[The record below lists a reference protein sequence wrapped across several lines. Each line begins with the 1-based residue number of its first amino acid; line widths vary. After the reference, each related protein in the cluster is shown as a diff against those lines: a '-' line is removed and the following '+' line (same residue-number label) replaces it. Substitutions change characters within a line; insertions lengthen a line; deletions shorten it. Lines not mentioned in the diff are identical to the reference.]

1 MVRRRSRQG
10 GRSTRGQDRRQKL
23 EDAKSDNSEIPRIF
37 TLPSTSIQQPLARQS
52 PRLQLA
58 RRTLAAQRNKKQ
70 LQGIYEVIPEG
81 AALVKTTDTT
91 LTIKVPGQ
99 QDTVLNKSDVARLG
113 TADQRKIPLINFAA
127 RKTVCNPHKKLID
140 NMEQHAKEQRQK
152 ILGQRNIRKRD
163 TQATKADRHI
173 KSNLSKV
180 NRIKIPKKKSY
191 TPLSRK
197 SSPKKRKD
205 STASSQDS
213 NQEDNMYQE
222 TDDSQDMYM
231 AKNIGQPP
239 SPSDPNV
246 NIVADQQTRDSKSG
260 KDKTRKST
268 RPKRETKRYGD
279 TTTLDFLDSSDEEQ
293 PPHKRHATSVA
304 SYSPPKTTMGDA
316 PTSPANSTIPVTST
330 SRNNITTGPA
340 LQSQNEIN
348 MVYIGDNEAEQTN
361 DDNER
366 HLQPH
371 EL

>member
-1 MVRRRSRQG
+1 
-10 GRSTRGQDRRQKL
+10 
-23 EDAKSDNSEIPRIF
+23 
-37 TLPSTSIQQPLARQS
+37 
-52 PRLQLA
+52 
-58 RRTLAAQRNKKQ
+58 
-70 LQGIYEVIPEG
+70 
-81 AALVKTTDTT
+81 
-91 LTIKVPGQ
+91 
-99 QDTVLNKSDVARLG
+99 
-113 TADQRKIPLINFAA
+113 
-127 RKTVCNPHKKLID
+127 
-140 NMEQHAKEQRQK
+140 MEQHAKEQRQK

-191 TPLSRK
+191 APSPRK
-197 SSPKKRKD
+197 SSPKKRKN

-231 AKNIGQPP
+231 AKNISQLP

-246 NIVADQQTRDSKSG
+246 NTVAEQQTHDSKSG
-260 KDKTRKST
+260 KDKTRRST

-279 TTTLDFLDSSDEEQ
+279 TTNLDFLDSSDEEE
-293 PPHKRHATSVA
+293 PPHKRHAASVA
-304 SYSPPKTTMGDA
+304 SYSPPKTTMGDP

-330 SRNNITTGPA
+330 SRNNIATGSA
-340 LQSQNEIN
+340 LQSQDEIN
-348 MVYIGDNEAEQTN
+348 MVYTGDNEAEQGS

-371 EL
+371 EF

>member
-1 MVRRRSRQG
+1 
-10 GRSTRGQDRRQKL
+10 
-23 EDAKSDNSEIPRIF
+23 
-37 TLPSTSIQQPLARQS
+37 
-52 PRLQLA
+52 
-58 RRTLAAQRNKKQ
+58 
-70 LQGIYEVIPEG
+70 
-81 AALVKTTDTT
+81 
-91 LTIKVPGQ
+91 
-99 QDTVLNKSDVARLG
+99 
-113 TADQRKIPLINFAA
+113 
-127 RKTVCNPHKKLID
+127 
-140 NMEQHAKEQRQK
+140 MEQHAKEQKQK
-152 ILGQRNIRKRD
+152 IPGQRNIRKRD

-191 TPLSRK
+191 TPSPRK

-246 NIVADQQTRDSKSG
+246 NIVADQRTHDSKSG
-260 KDKTRKST
+260 KDKIRKST
-268 RPKRETKRYGD
+268 RPKRETKHYGN
-279 TTTLDFLDSSDEEQ
+279 TTNLDFLDSSEEEQ
-293 PPHKRHATSVA
+293 PPHKRHAASFA
-304 SYSPPKTTMGDA
+304 SYLPPKTTMGDP

-330 SRNNITTGPA
+330 SRNKITTGPA
-340 LQSQNEIN
+340 LQSQDEIN
-348 MVYIGDNEAEQTN
+348 MVYTGDNEAEQSS